1 MVSVSFPSRESYTDM
16 KGIQV
21 YHKTIYIKTGVRSNN
36 FGVKKFQL
44 YAVSVHFPQRFRG
57 AQVFYK
63 HLLFVLH
70 CFFFLEIKINLW
82 FRSLKELND
91 NFIVNPNKR
100 GLNQLVI
107 PAM

>member
-1 MVSVSFPSRESYTDM
+1 M
-16 KGIQV
+16 
-21 YHKTIYIKTGVRSNN
+21 
-36 FGVKKFQL
+36 
-44 YAVSVHFPQRFRG
+44 
-57 AQVFYK
+57 FYK

-82 FRSLKELND
+82 FQSLKELND